1 MLLLLLLSFLLT
13 KIQKNPALL
22 RLICDELEE
31 CYSQLRKSKEGA
43 ALYSR
48 MLITGESFWVCPCTG
63 FVSTGFGLFH
73 NPKPQIYI
81 QDPKLLEEYWSL
93 HLTASPRLLRILSML
108 NFSSSILLPR
118 FLRGIGGLHRYAALI
133 IQRIVCKIGS
143 PELRHQSSM
152 LCEMFSGMRLV
163 FLNVP
168 PYDMYC
174 GHRNAHIAF
183 QHNGL
188 NGVVHTFLQANP
200 GFPLTYQEICW
211 LIYWA
216 YEQQMRLLA
225 HDAALFGLTPMP
237 IEHLESFLNM
247 DPNQILQ
254 FANKGG
260 LLNRVLNCFKLHKLT
275 ACEAERVAE
284 RDRQIGCIIY
294 RMVEGAMHSS
304 DAARVPAPA
313 PKKSEDNQA
322 DAVPYD

>member
-1 MLLLLLLSFLLT
+1 
-13 KIQKNPALL
+13 
-22 RLICDELEE
+22 
-31 CYSQLRKSKEGA
+31 
-43 ALYSR
+43 
-48 MLITGESFWVCPCTG
+48 
-63 FVSTGFGLFH
+63 
-73 NPKPQIYI
+73 
-81 QDPKLLEEYWSL
+81 
-93 HLTASPRLLRILSML
+93 ML